1 MTQGTDRSKVGV
13 RYGGSMTVVHT
24 WGEVQADG
32 KIYRLVD
39 EVNGEGKLYRS
50 LRIYN
55 DKGHFIK
62 RASWLPRTTESIKVL
77 LDISIQ

>member
-1 MTQGTDRSKVGV
+1 MMSRSKIGV
-13 RYGGSMTVVHT
+13 RYGGSMEVVHT

-32 KIYRLVD
+32 RIYRLVD

-55 DKGHFIK
+55 ENGHFIK
-62 RASWLPRTTESIKVL
+62 RASWFPRTTESIKAL
-77 LDISIQ
+77 LELSIRG

>member
-1 MTQGTDRSKVGV
+1 MTDRSKIGV
-13 RYGGSMTVVHT
+13 RYGGSMNIVHT

-32 KIYRLVD
+32 RIYRLVD
-39 EVNGEGKLYRS
+39 EVNGEGRLYRS

-62 RASWLPRTTESIKVL
+62 RASWFTRTTESIKAL
-77 LDISIQ
+77 LELSIRG

>member
-1 MTQGTDRSKVGV
+1 MTNRSKIGV
-13 RYGGSMTVVHT
+13 RYGGSMEIVHT

-32 KIYRLVD
+32 RIYRLVD

-55 DKGHFIK
+55 ENGHFIK
-62 RASWLPRTTESIKVL
+62 RASWFPRTTESIKAL
-77 LDISIQ
+77 LELSVRG